1 MVLTMITKMFI
12 LQLTAPN
19 KDFVYVLGNF
29 NDYKRDASSLMK
41 INPNN
46 NKFWIKLSGLKED
59 FDYWYQYEVYSKSPV
74 NDSPTV
80 VKVADPFSN
89 VILSKYDDSQI
100 SSNSYSNLLIFQKI
114 KMGNS
119 LFRKFMEQ

>member
-1 MVLTMITKMFI
+1 
-12 LQLTAPN
+12 
-19 KDFVYVLGNF
+19 
-29 NDYKRDASSLMK
+29 MK

-46 NKFWIKLSGLKED
+46 NKFLIKLLGLKED

-100 SSNSYSNLLIFQKI
+100 SSNSYSTFLIFQKI

-119 LFRKFMEQ
+119 LF